1 MLKKLFLVLSVAG
14 LLGACATAFDEC
26 HDSMPNESVHTRNF
40 LCAFV
45 SMQ

>member
-1 MLKKLFLVLSVAG
+1 MIKKLLLVICVAG
-14 LLGACATAFDEC
+14 LLGACNDAFQEC

-40 LCAFV
+40 LCTFV